1 MMSELR
7 RNDIFAVGAAYEPYV
22 GRWSRRVAPQFLAW
36 LAPAPQ
42 KRWLDVGCGTGALSQ
57 AILEAAA
64 PQSVKGIDRSEGF
77 VQYTQEKV
85 RDPRATFEVGD
96 AQALPVEDEAY
107 DVAVSGLVLNFVP
120 EPARMIAE
128 MKRATAAGGTVA
140 LYVWDYA
147 EGMQL
152 MRYFWDVAIA
162 LDPASEQ
169 FDEGK
174 RFTLCQPQPL
184 TELFQLAGLRDVDV
198 TPLDIPTVFANFD
211 DYWSP
216 FLGGQGSA
224 PGYVKTLSDKQQT
237 ALREGLRAALPSQPD
252 GTILLTAQAWGV
264 RGSA

>member
-1 MMSELR
+1 MSDLR

-36 LAPAPQ
+36 LPAAPRQ
-42 KRWLDVGCGTGALSQ
+42 RWLDVGCGTGALSQ
-57 AILEAAA
+57 AILEIAS

-77 VQYTQEKV
+77 VQYAQEKV
-85 RDPRATFEVGD
+85 SDARATFEVGD
-96 AQALPVEDEAY
+96 AQALPVEDAAY
-107 DVAVSGLVLNFVP
+107 DVTVSGLVLNFVP
-120 EPARMIAE
+120 EPPRMIAE

-152 MRYFWDVAIA
+152 MRYFWDAAIL
-162 LDPASEQ
+162 LDPASSQ

-184 TELFQLAGLRDVDV
+184 TELFQSAGLRGVDV
-198 TPLDIPTVFANFD
+198 TPIDVSTVFANFD

-224 PGYVKTLSDKQQT
+224 PGYVKTLSDEQRT
-237 ALREGLRAALPSQPD
+237 ALREGLRAALPTEPD
-252 GTILLTAQAWGV
+252 GTIHLIARAWAV
-264 RGSA
+264 RGSV

>member
-1 MMSELR
+1 MSDLR

-36 LAPAPQ
+36 LLAAPQ
-42 KRWLDVGCGTGALSQ
+42 QRWLDVGCGTGALSQ
-57 AILEAAA
+57 AILEIAS

-77 VQYTQEKV
+77 VRYAQEKV

-96 AQALPVEDEAY
+96 AQALPVEDAAY
-107 DVAVSGLVLNFVP
+107 DVTVSGLVLNFVP
-120 EPARMIAE
+120 EPPRMVAE

-152 MRYFWDVAIA
+152 MRYFWDTAIT
-162 LDPASEQ
+162 LDPASQQ

-184 TELFQLAGLRDVDV
+184 TELFQSAGLRGVDV
-198 TPLDIPTVFANFD
+198 TPIDVSTVFANFD

-224 PGYVKTLSDKQQT
+224 PGYVKTLSDDQRT
-237 ALREGLRAALPSQPD
+237 ALREGLRAALPTEPD
-252 GTILLTAQAWGV
+252 GTIHLVARAWAV
-264 RGSA
+264 RGSV

>member
-1 MMSELR
+1 MSDLR

-36 LAPAPQ
+36 LPAAPRQ
-42 KRWLDVGCGTGALSQ
+42 RWLDVGCGTGALSQ
-57 AILEAAA
+57 AILEIAS

-77 VQYTQEKV
+77 VQYAQEKV
-85 RDPRATFEVGD
+85 SDARATFEVGD
-96 AQALPVEDEAY
+96 AQALPVEDAAY
-107 DVAVSGLVLNFVP
+107 DVTVSGLVLNFVP
-120 EPARMIAE
+120 EPPRMVAE

-152 MRYFWDVAIA
+152 MRYFWDTAIT
-162 LDPASEQ
+162 LDPASSQ

-184 TELFQLAGLRDVDV
+184 TELFQSAGLRGVDV
-198 TPLDIPTVFANFD
+198 TPIDVPTVFANFD

-224 PGYVKTLSDKQQT
+224 PGYVKTLSDEQRT
-237 ALREGLRAALPSQPD
+237 ALREGLRATLPPEPD
-252 GTILLTAQAWGV
+252 GTIHLIARAWAV
-264 RGSA
+264 RGSV